1 MAQMK
6 QELQSVLR
14 CSERFEKDKLQAFSE
29 YVSRYDRVLI
39 VYLSETWRR
48 VASMF
53 KIVLQERKGIKQK
66 IEIQLVEHYMESKN
80 VSKNRLLLFFDWDM
94 EYAYYP
100 ELVEKIRTV
109 QDHMLVMTLQ
119 EEQNARNMLMS
130 EVDVFSLYQENVW
143 SCIGEVESKKDLMD
157 TYYVPAV
164 CMQLCASVLVG
175 EQLLEYV
182 TPKQFR
188 ALEMKNM
195 ALSLREIPSITVLY
209 EENTLPVVLELQYRF
224 SALPKVKVEK
234 VHVNRT
240 FWKEKKYREIDRQ
253 SVCIYIARDRKEE
266 MKLPIIYRKQDLLDI
281 TEMNFWNFMNTIEG
295 PFLYMKL
302 GGKSDT
308 KSNMIGSMYSY
319 FIFYKVL
326 KYYANPFSK

>member
-14 CSERFEKDKLQAFSE
+14 CSERFEKDRLQAFSE

-39 VYLSETWRR
+39 VYPSETWRR

-66 IEIQLVEHYMESKN
+66 IEIQLVERYMKRKDGSKD
-80 VSKNRLLLFFDWDM
+80 RLLLFFDWDM

-130 EVDVFSLYQENVW
+130 GVDVFSLYQEDVW
-143 SCIGEVESKKDLMD
+143 NCIGEVESKKDLMD

-164 CMQLCASVLVG
+164 CMQLCASALAG

-188 ALEMKNM
+188 GLEMKNI

-234 VHVNRT
+234 VHVNRA

-266 MKLPIIYRKQDLLDI
+266 MQLPIIYRKQDLLDI
-281 TEMNFWNFMNTIEG
+281 IEMNFWNFMNTIEG

-302 GGKSDT
+302 RGKSDI